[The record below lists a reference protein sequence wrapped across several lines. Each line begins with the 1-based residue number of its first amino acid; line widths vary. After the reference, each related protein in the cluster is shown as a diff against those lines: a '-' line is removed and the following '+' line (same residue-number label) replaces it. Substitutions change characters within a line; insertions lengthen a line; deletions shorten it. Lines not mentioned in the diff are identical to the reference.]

1 MNITNNKTQF
11 AIASQRG
18 TASNSKRKEKKMKT
32 TNINLCLLL
41 AAMVGG
47 CMSLEE
53 RLASSDPKVRNQAEF
68 ELVQN
73 SRKEGTEADRIAAIR
88 RVTNQELLVQV
99 GTTAREEHAT
109 IPDGLAAIECLKS
122 ETDLAKV
129 AKDAVSSK
137 VRVAALKRITNHGM
151 VQDLAKSTCDIAV
164 LNQARALLKEEM
176 SQEVYDRRAEE
187 ITAIQ
192 LQLRKEEERR
202 MLDAAFVD
210 VVRNKDVWVESGGYF
225 STEKIRK
232 LKVAVSQ
239 LDLKNPFVVERL
251 VREIGTKRFSRVGE
265 SKDDEWFAQ
274 FLIRAVRG
282 VNDGE
287 VLLRIC
293 DAHKNGREGCMLR
306 VWGDAEALSPTRI
319 ANACNSISG
328 LAKVLDERRFSSYGH
343 YGVVHRLVDAAYIK
357 EQAERA
363 PKIALQKLKDLTTNN
378 QSVELT
384 DETCEDLSKK
394 WKIIE
399 GEPELACLLQPQID
413 KWKTRKGMITTTNL
427 DGLCGVKFGDDIS
440 RYSQFSRVSFDTV
453 PVLMAEFKP
462 EQPVD
467 GFVRYQVYA
476 TVNTHKIF
484 SIRLTANGSLR
495 DREFVSALEKK
506 YNCKVKDGGYYSKA
520 YSFAFPNRRTL
531 TLGRFNDQVSTSGYH
546 REEGYYFLTARDA
559 NLERQ
564 AKEEADANRRR
575 EHKVRE
581 QKNKRQTEGAV
592 NAL

>member
-1 MNITNNKTQF
+1 
-11 AIASQRG
+11 
-18 TASNSKRKEKKMKT
+18 MKT
-32 TNINLCLLL
+32 KNINLCLLL
-41 AAMVGG
+41 AATVAG

-53 RLASSDPKVRNQAEF
+53 RLASSDPKVRNLAEF

-73 SRKEGTEADRIAAIR
+73 SRKEGAEADRIAAIR

-99 GTTAREEHAT
+99 ATTAREEHST

-137 VRVAALKRITNHGM
+137 VRVAALKRITNHGT

-164 LNQARALLKEEM
+164 LDQARAILKEELPK
-176 SQEVYDRRAEE
+176 EVYDRRAEE
-187 ITAIQ
+187 ITAM
-192 LQLRKEEERR
+192 QLRLKKEAEKR
-202 MLDAAFVD
+202 MLDAAFVG
-210 VVRNKDVWVESGGYF
+210 VVRNKDVWVEKGGGF
-225 STEKIRK
+225 SSEKIRK

-239 LDLKNPFVVERL
+239 LDLKNPLVVERL
-251 VREIGTKRFSRVGE
+251 VREIGAKSFNSTGVRNKV
-265 SKDDEWFAQ
+265 DEWFAK

-282 VNDGE
+282 VSDGE

-293 DAHKNGREGCMLR
+293 DAHKDGREGSMFA
-306 VWGDAEALSPTRI
+306 VWGDAEALSPVRI
-319 ANACNSISG
+319 ANACNSVSG
-328 LAKVLDERRFSSYGH
+328 LAKVLDEHRFYWYGH
-343 YGVVHRLVDAAYIK
+343 S
-357 EQAERA
+357 AERDFVKKQKEAA
-363 PKIALQKLKDLTTNN
+363 PGIALRKMKKLIEGDSTLC
-378 QSVELT
+378 LA
-384 DETCEDLSKK
+384 DDACEDINKK
-394 WKIIE
+394 WSVIE
-399 GEPELACLLQPQID
+399 RELEIAKALQPQID
-413 KWKTRKGMITTTNL
+413 AWKQRKGLISATQL
-427 DGLCGVKFGDDIS
+427 EGLCGVKFGDDIS

-484 SIRLTANGSLR
+484 GIRLTASGSLR

-506 YNCKVKDGGYYSKA
+506 YNFKVKDGGYYSKA

-531 TLGRFNDQVSTSGYH
+531 TLGHFNAQESTSGYH
-546 REEGYYFLTARDA
+546 REESYYFLTARDA

-564 AKEEADANRRR
+564 AEEESDANRRR
-575 EHKVRE
+575 EQETRE
-581 QKNKRQTEGAV
+581 RKNKRQTEGAV

>member
-1 MNITNNKTQF
+1 
-11 AIASQRG
+11 
-18 TASNSKRKEKKMKT
+18 MKT
-32 TNINLCLLL
+32 KNINLCLLL
-41 AAMVGG
+41 AATVAG

-53 RLASSDPKVRNQAEF
+53 RLASSDPKVRNLAEF

-73 SRKEGTEADRIAAIR
+73 SRKEGAEADRIAAIR

-99 GTTAREEHAT
+99 ATTAREEHTT

-137 VRVAALKRITNHGM
+137 VRVAALKRITNHGT

-164 LNQARALLKEEM
+164 LNQARAILKEEM
-176 SQEVYDRRAEE
+176 PKEVYDRRVEE
-187 ITAIQ
+187 ITAM
-192 LQLRKEEERR
+192 QLRLKKEAEKR
-202 MLDAAFVD
+202 MLDAAFTDVD
-210 VVRNKDVWVESGGYF
+210 RNKDVWVESGGYF

-239 LDLKNPFVVERL
+239 LELKNPLVVERL
-251 VREIGTKRFSRVGE
+251 VREIGAKSFNSTGVRN
-265 SKDDEWFAQ
+265 KDDEWFAQ

-282 VNDGE
+282 VSDGE

-293 DAHKNGREGCMLR
+293 DVYEDGRVGSMFA
-306 VWGDAEALSPTRI
+306 VWGDAEALSPVRI
-319 ANACNSISG
+319 ANTCNSISG
-328 LAKVLDERRFSSYGH
+328 LAKVLDEHRFCWYGH
-343 YGVVHRLVDAAYIK
+343 SANRDFVKRQKD
-357 EQAERA
+357 EA
-363 PKIALQKLKDLTTNN
+363 PEIALRKMKKLIEGDSTLC
-378 QSVELT
+378 LA
-384 DETCEDLSKK
+384 DDACEDINKK
-394 WKIIE
+394 WSVIE
-399 GEPELACLLQPQID
+399 REPEIAKVLQPQID
-413 KWKTRKGMITTTNL
+413 AWKQRKGLISATQL
-427 DGLCGVKFGDDIS
+427 EGLCGVKFGDDIS

-484 SIRLTANGSLR
+484 GIRLTASGSLR

-506 YNCKVKDGGYYSKA
+506 YNFKVKDGGYYSKA

-531 TLGRFNDQVSTSGYH
+531 TLGHFNAQESTSGYH
-546 REEGYYFLTARDA
+546 REESYYFLTARDA

-564 AKEEADANRRR
+564 AEEESDANRRR
-575 EHKVRE
+575 EQETRE
-581 QKNKRQTEGAV
+581 RKNKRQTEGAV